1 MEPVDVIVVGSGGAG
16 LLAACVAAE
25 KGCSTL
31 LVSKGQVARSGATA
45 TITGDTCVD
54 GHTAVHELG
63 LEADDSDTEDAFF
76 EDTIVA
82 GKFINDQR
90 LVAAMVS
97 EIGPEVKRLRDDG
110 LRVSDPVLTP
120 GHRTAR
126 GVWFSGME
134 LMQVL
139 RKRALKAEVMVR
151 EEFFATD
158 ILKTNGAVAALA
170 GLDLRSGAVA
180 YIQAR
185 TVVIACGGGMMVYP
199 VQTAPEELTGD
210 GYRLAL
216 GAGAELIDM
225 EMVQFLPCVLA
236 EPQIWRGLQ
245 FPWLLGPQAGVR
257 AWLLNRYGERFMER
271 WDRERM
277 ELSTRDVIAIACMK
291 EVLEGR
297 GGPNGG
303 VYLSWAHL
311 PSNIID
317 FMQDWSFTTQMR
329 GHWRWEGFDFAG
341 LIEEIKAGRAVEV
354 ISGSHFFMGG
364 IAVDENCATRVP
376 GLYACGEAA
385 GGAHGANRL
394 SGNAG
399 SQILVQGRRA
409 GAAAAAYA
417 AATCQEPVCRES
429 WDAVS
434 AELTAPLEREGG
446 INPFEVKERIQEI
459 AQHNVGVVRAGP
471 SLETAREA
479 VEDLRFNAL
488 PYISCRSSEP
498 RYNKEWVEAIECR
511 SLLDTLGAIALG
523 ADGRAESRGAH
534 YREDCPAEDSSAAP
548 ANGFIEWRDG
558 MLVRTTRPAERRRV
572 ARPTDAA

>member
-25 KGCSTL
+25 MGCRTL

-54 GHTAVHELG
+54 GHTAVHQLG
-63 LEADDSDTEDAFF
+63 LKADDTDTQESFF
-76 EDTIVA
+76 EDTVVA
-82 GKFINDQR
+82 GKFISDRR

-110 LRVSDPVLTP
+110 LRMSDPVLTP

-139 RKRALKAEVMVR
+139 RKKSAQGQSDVR

-158 ILKTNGAVAALA
+158 ILTTNGVVAALA

-180 YIQAR
+180 YIQTR

-236 EPQIWRGLQ
+236 EPQIWQGIQ

-271 WDRERM
+271 WDPERM

-291 EVLEGR
+291 EMLEGR

-311 PSNIID
+311 PGNIID
-317 FMQDWSFTTQMR
+317 FMQDWSFKTQMR

-341 LIEEIKAGRAVEV
+341 LVEEIRLAARWKSSRGAISSWADRDRRDLRDAGPGDSMPVARRRAA
-354 ISGSHFFMGG
+354 STAQTG
-364 IAVDENCATRVP
+364 CRATPVARFWFR
-376 GLYACGEAA
+376 AA
-385 GGAHGANRL
+385 G
-394 SGNAG
+394 
-399 SQILVQGRRA
+399 A
-409 GAAAAAYA
+409 GAAAATYG
-417 AATCQEPVCRES
+417 AATGQEPVGRES
-429 WDAVS
+429 WEAVS
-434 AELTAPLEREGG
+434 AGLMAPLERDGELR
-446 INPFEVKERIQEI
+446 PFEFKESIQEI
-459 AQHNVGVVRAGP
+459 AQRQVGVVRTGP
-471 SLETAREA
+471 SLAAARDA
-479 VEDLRFNAL
+479 VNDLRENAL
-488 PYISCRSSEP
+488 PYISCRSREP
-498 RYNKEWVEAIECR
+498 CYNKEWVEAIECQ
-511 SLLDTLGAIALG
+511 SLLDTLEAIALG
-523 ADGRAESRGAH
+523 AAERTESRGAH
-534 YREDCPAEDSSAAP
+534 YREDFPTEDSGAAP
-548 ANGFIEWRDG
+548 TNGIIEWRDG
-558 MLVRTTRPAERRRV
+558 ALVCATRPAERRHM
-572 ARPTDAA
+572 ACPTDAA

>member
-25 KGCSTL
+25 MGCRTL

-54 GHTAVHELG
+54 GHTAVHQLG
-63 LEADDSDTEDAFF
+63 LKADDTDTQESFF
-76 EDTIVA
+76 EDTVVA
-82 GKFINDQR
+82 GKFINDRR

-110 LRVSDPVLTP
+110 LRMSDPVLTP

-139 RKRALKAEVMVR
+139 RKRALKAKVMVR

-158 ILKTNGAVAALA
+158 ILTTNGVVAALA

-180 YIQAR
+180 YIQTR

-236 EPQIWRGLQ
+236 EPQIWQGIQ

-271 WDRERM
+271 WDPERM

-291 EVLEGR
+291 EMLEGR

-311 PSNIID
+311 PGNIID
-317 FMQDWSFTTQMR
+317 FMQDWSFKTQMR

-341 LIEEIKAGRAVEV
+341 LVEEIKAGRAVEV

-364 IAVDENCATRVP
+364 IAIDETCATRVP

-385 GGAHGANRL
+385 GGVHGANRL

-409 GAAAAAYA
+409 GAAAATYG
-417 AATCQEPVCRES
+417 AATGQEPVGRES
-429 WDAVS
+429 WEAVS
-434 AELTAPLEREGG
+434 AGLMAPLERDGELR
-446 INPFEVKERIQEI
+446 PFEFKESIQEI
-459 AQHNVGVVRAGP
+459 AQRQVGVVRTGP
-471 SLETAREA
+471 SLAAARDA
-479 VEDLRFNAL
+479 VNDLRENAL
-488 PYISCRSSEP
+488 PYISCRSREP
-498 RYNKEWVEAIECR
+498 CYNKEWVEAIECQ
-511 SLLDTLGAIALG
+511 SLLDTLEAIALG
-523 ADGRAESRGAH
+523 AAERTESRGAH
-534 YREDCPAEDSSAAP
+534 YREDFPTEDSGAAP
-548 ANGFIEWRDG
+548 TNGIIEWRDG
-558 MLVRTTRPAERRRV
+558 ALVCATRPAERRHM
-572 ARPTDAA
+572 ACPTDAA